1 MIKKIKN
8 ILKNLTIK
16 QVCKKSAEYFLVF
29 IAIKLFVFA
38 IDSTILRYNRL
49 ENGVFRYRDFYTEK
63 QLKNFFDRFYT
74 AGSNVVP
81 LLKDLEKGKCN
92 YHDHKDNT
100 FNHKKPFMVKKKVYC
115 RGFALFPL
123 PHGLNIS
130 VKYTKSLEMHNS
142 GYSHP
147 GGYEEY
153 GDKSY
158 KIIEKV
164 FFSSLQ
170 IGL

>member
-1 MIKKIKN
+1 MIEKVKS

-16 QVCKKSAEYFLVF
+16 QVCKKSVEYFLVF
-29 IAIKLFVFA
+29 ITVKLFVFA

-63 QLKNFFDRFYT
+63 QLKAFFDKFYPV
-74 AGSNVVP
+74 GSSVVP
-81 LLKDLEKGKCN
+81 LLKDLEKGRCS

-100 FNHKKPFMVKKKVYC
+100 FNHKEPFMIKKKVSC
-115 RGFALFPL
+115 RGFVPFPF

-158 KIIEKV
+158 KTIEKV